1 MNHLPLDTLE
11 AAVGHQFAN
20 RALLEQAL
28 THTSFARE
36 RIEPAPD
43 NEQLEFLGDAVLQ
56 LVASQELFQ
65 RFPSYQEGE
74 LSKLRAHLVNAN
86 HLLHCAHLLQLG
98 SYLRLGRGEEKTGG
112 RRKTALL
119 ADAVEAILAALYLD
133 GGLFVARSFVL
144 SHILEPE
151 LDRLSSASGEVSSW
165 PTTNPA
171 CRSCFA
177 PAAVPSRVMR
187 WSPKTAPPIAR
198 VSPCRWLCSIPAT
211 RPNFPPPAAAIPRN
225 PPASRRQERRW
236 NVCRIATMDEPC
248 SGPLQPGQSSAGP
261 SPGDPCTPVA
271 PGNPPGDPAGSGG
284 ALDPAAPPVAAS
296 PAAAP
301 KLRIT
306 PRNLLAHLQFFLL
319 ALTIALFIITFVVQA
334 FRIPSGS
341 MENTLLVGDYLLV
354 DKTRFGPAGAWQPM
368 LPYRPIHRGDI
379 IVFRYPADPSQHFV
393 KRVIGL
399 PGDRIRLWHSRVY
412 INGHAPRRALHRLQ
426 RAFSR

>member
-1 MNHLPLDTLE
+1 
-11 AAVGHQFAN
+11 
-20 RALLEQAL
+20 
-28 THTSFARE
+28 
-36 RIEPAPD
+36 
-43 NEQLEFLGDAVLQ
+43 
-56 LVASQELFQ
+56 
-65 RFPSYQEGE
+65 
-74 LSKLRAHLVNAN
+74 
-86 HLLHCAHLLQLG
+86 
-98 SYLRLGRGEEKTGG
+98 
-112 RRKTALL
+112 
-119 ADAVEAILAALYLD
+119 
-133 GGLFVARSFVL
+133 
-144 SHILEPE
+144 
-151 LDRLSSASGEVSSW
+151 
-165 PTTNPA
+165 
-171 CRSCFA
+171 
-177 PAAVPSRVMR
+177 
-187 WSPKTAPPIAR
+187 
-198 VSPCRWLCSIPAT
+198 
-211 RPNFPPPAAAIPRN
+211 
-225 PPASRRQERRW
+225 
-236 NVCRIATMDEPC
+236 MDEPC

-399 PGDRIRLWHSRVY
+399 PGDRLRLWHSRVF
-412 INGHAPRRALHRLQ
+412 INGRSIPEPYIVFKEHSPDEFRDNFPRGDWFNENVSVAWATQLRTLVQDGELIIPRGQYFVLGDNRDQSLDSRYWGFVPRENIIGRPLLIYFSVVEADEDEDPVASGPPDDKLLTLRARISHVLGDLRWRRILRLAP
-426 RAFSR
+426 